1 LKTFADIEGVKCW
14 GVKEGKNGL
23 GIVVCK
29 GRVAA
34 VYTTNRIKAAPVRY
48 NMESLKG
55 EIEGII
61 VNSGNANA
69 FTGRKGLENAKKMA
83 VLLASRLGCSYD
95 RIAVASTGVI
105 GRQLDTGLIEK
116 MFEEVYSKLSTGKE
130 AAEAFA
136 RAIMT
141 TDSFPKLYSAG
152 AGDAVVAGVAK
163 GAGMIAPNM
172 ATMLAFIFTDADFEA
187 EELQK
192 MLKEAVDRSFNVT
205 VVDGDTSTNDMV
217 ILISTGK
224 KRVGKDAFQ
233 HALLEV
239 CVNLAKMMARDGE
252 GATKLMEVVV
262 KGARNEEDAFKAAKA
277 IASSL
282 LVKTAVFGNDPN
294 WGRII
299 AALGYS
305 GVDVDET
312 ITLDFASADGRTVRL
327 LERGV
332 ATGEENEAA
341 ELLRGTQEIRIVVN
355 LHKGEAEGYAFGCD
369 LTYDYVRINAEYT
382 T

>member
-1 LKTFADIEGVKCW
+1 MKTFADIEGVKCW

>member
-83 VLLASRLGCSYD
+83 VLLASRIGCSND

-105 GRQLDTGLIEK
+105 GRQLDMGLIEK

-141 TDSFPKLYSAG
+141 TDSFPKLYSAE
-152 AGDAVVAGVAK
+152 AGDTVVAGVAK

-312 ITLDFASADGRTVRL
+312 ITLDFASADGKTVRL
-327 LERGV
+327 LERGA